1 MATIPRRPAWYK
13 ADQNDKD
20 DFTISVYENI
30 LGMEVPE
37 SLKCSDP
44 CCQERHHSE
53 ERDSFVIDLM
63 SCVFESSHQCIPM
76 TGGSRPGR
84 QDCPIEKSIPGWKE
98 MVDPYREDAVFWH
111 SVWQS
116 AGRPRDGV
124 PKQIMSGN
132 QNQYHYAIRRVKKIS
147 NSLRAK
153 NLLQASET
161 SSCNL
166 LKEMKKVK
174 GSKKV
179 LTVLEVQQVRPMWWK
194 NSDPLTPLLCFFA
207 PVQRRFK
214 GSCSN

>member
-1 MATIPRRPAWYK
+1 
-13 ADQNDKD
+13 
-20 DFTISVYENI
+20 
-30 LGMEVPE
+30 MEVPE

-124 PKQIMSGN
+124 LKQIMSGN